1 VICSTLRLG
10 VHAARH
16 AAVVSVVALAVVLS
30 WAVPVASQETT
41 PPAAPTPTPIEAFDT
56 SDIPDRATELRR
68 DLERMVPR
76 EADTSL
82 AEAAIAALPQF
93 ETEIDTLQVHLNDA
107 LEEPVS
113 LRVLK
118 DERVN
123 WAMLDA
129 RLDAMENGLERQAR
143 DITRTRS
150 RLGTLR
156 SQWSTTLDAAADRG
170 DPPVVRRQAR
180 EALDTITQA
189 DVLLEQR
196 VDPILDAQAR
206 VGALRSDVEDAIERI
221 DQRTSAFGRDLL
233 RPDSV
238 AVWRALDP
246 DTEYRFHFEPL
257 RSTVRERLRQLSVYV
272 RGSAESIALQALV
285 WLVLGSWLHTVRRR
299 HADDP
304 PADHGS
310 ENVVVKAP
318 FTVAMLV
325 AIIVGIPLHTS
336 APRAWPEM
344 LYVVVLVALARLA
357 AAALPRRT
365 AGAVVALAVVAGL
378 HWLATV
384 VPDVHPVDRWLW
396 LAVSVLGAV
405 VIPLVAKPVLTV
417 FGDSNRLWAA
427 ARSRMVTAVT
437 AALGMSAIANLVGL
451 VDLAVVVTGGVMTS
465 LYIAAVMWTLARILD
480 GIAGLVLRAD
490 WARRSRIVRDHGD
503 VVRDGLRRVVR
514 LLAVASWIVATM
526 DAFLLWT
533 PLLRG
538 GQRALQASF
547 TVGSL
552 TISLGSVL
560 AAIVAVWIALTI
572 SRVIRFFFEEEVA
585 SRVALPPGVPATMSR
600 LIHYVILVIGVFL
613 ALAAAG
619 IELGQLAIVFGAFGV
634 GIGFGLQT
642 IVNNFISGLILMFER
657 PIRVG
662 DVVQLGTLSGTVT
675 TIGIRASRV
684 RTWDGSDVVVPNGNL
699 ISSELINWTLSD
711 VTRRLEL
718 PVGVAY
724 GTDPERVIEL
734 LGAAMRGHDKVL
746 RTPEPYA
753 LFVGFGDSSLNF
765 SARCWCRFDD
775 SIHTASDL
783 HVAFNRAL
791 AEAGIEIPFPQRDL
805 HLRSIDPDV
814 SWPGTHAATSS
825 EIGPEAPPPSTG
837 ESPPEGD

>member
-1 VICSTLRLG
+1 MLAGT
-10 VHAARH
+10 AA
-16 AAVVSVVALAVVLS
+16 AQGAE
-30 WAVPVASQETT
+30 PT
-41 PPAAPTPTPIEAFDT
+41 PAPTPTPIAAFDT
-56 SDIPDRATELRR
+56 SDIPDRSTELRR

-76 EADTSL
+76 DADTSL
-82 AEAAIAALPQF
+82 VEAAIAALPAF
-93 ETEIDTLQVHLNDA
+93 EAEIDTLQVHLNDA

-118 DERVN
+118 DERIG
-123 WAMLDA
+123 WAQLDA
-129 RLDAMENGLERQAR
+129 RLDSMEDGLEHQAR
-143 DITRTRS
+143 DIERTRS
-150 RLGTLR
+150 RLETLR
-156 SQWSTTLDAAADRG
+156 AQWEATLDAAAERG
-170 DPPVVRRQAR
+170 DPPVARRQAR
-180 EALDTITQA
+180 EALDTIEQA
-189 DVLLEQR
+189 DALLEQR

-206 VGALRSDVEDAIERI
+206 VGALRSDVEDSMERI
-221 DQRTSAFGRDLL
+221 DQRVTAFGRDLL
-233 RPDSV
+233 RPESPP
-238 AVWRALDP
+238 VWRALDP
-246 DTEYRFHFEPL
+246 ATAYRFHFEPL
-257 RSTVRERLRQLSVYV
+257 WSTAHGRLRQLATYA
-272 RGSAESIALQALV
+272 RGRAESIAVQGLV
-285 WLVLGSWLHTVRRR
+285 WLVLGLWLTAVRRR
-299 HADDP
+299 HANDP
-304 PADHGS
+304 PTDRGS

-318 FTVAMLV
+318 FTVALLV
-325 AIIVGIPLHTS
+325 AIVVGIPLHAS

-344 LYVVVLVALARLA
+344 LYVVILVALARLA
-357 AAALPRRT
+357 VAALPRRT
-365 AGAVVALAVVAGL
+365 AGAVVTLTVLAAL

-405 VIPLVAKPVLTV
+405 LIPLVARRVLTV
-417 FGDSNRLWAA
+417 FGDGSRLWAA
-427 ARSRMVTAVT
+427 TRSRMVTTVTVAFGVSAV
-437 AALGMSAIANLVGL
+437 ANLFGL

-465 LYIAAVMWTLARILD
+465 LYIAAVMWTLTRILD
-480 GIAGLVLRAD
+480 GIAGLAVRAD

-503 VVRDGLRRVVR
+503 LVRGGLHRVVR
-514 LLAVASWIVATM
+514 FLAVAAWGVATL

-538 GQRALQASF
+538 VQRALGASF

-560 AAIVAVWIALTI
+560 AAVIAVWIALLI

-600 LIHYVILVIGVFL
+600 LIHYVILVVGAFL

-684 RTWDGSDVVVPNGNL
+684 RTWDGSEVVVPNGNL

-711 VTRRLEL
+711 VHRRLEM

-724 GTDPERVIEL
+724 GSDPEQVLDL
-734 LGAAMRGHDKVL
+734 LVATMRAHDKVL
-746 RTPEPYA
+746 ETPEPFA
-753 LFVGFGDSSLNF
+753 LFVGFGDSSLDF
-765 SARCWCRFDD
+765 SARCWCRFDE
-775 SIHTASDL
+775 SIRTSSEL

-805 HLRSIDPDV
+805 HLRSVGQDVRLTAPDSPV
-814 SWPGTHAATSS
+814 
-825 EIGPEAPPPSTG
+825 EGPHAPPPPATG
-837 ESPPEGD
+837 EPPAED